1 MQNLKELIHMK
12 TNSKVSAT
20 YRRKTEAEIMNEL
33 EGHLTG
39 YDCRICRN
47 KGVVYTEAENGET
60 VFFKCGCWEK
70 RKSLAKIKASGLKD
84 LLDSYTFDKFECS
97 EVFQLKIKEK
107 ALHFVKDEN
116 KRGFFIGG
124 QVGCGKSHICTAI
137 VREFLV
143 EQGIE
148 TLYMQWRGDSTRL
161 KAITNTEEYT
171 HEVEKYKTVPV
182 LYIDDL
188 FKTASDKTPTTADI
202 NLAFEIINHR
212 YINKDLITVIST
224 EKLPGELIDIDEAVA
239 SRILEMCMGYV
250 LPIEYKKGRNFR
262 LKSTAYI

>member
-1 MQNLKELIHMK
+1 MQNLKELIHTR
-12 TNSKVSAT
+12 TNSRVSGT

-33 EGHLTG
+33 EGNLTG
-39 YDCRICRN
+39 YDCRECRN
-47 KGVVYTEAENGET
+47 KGVIYSETESGET
-60 VFFKCGCWEK
+60 VFNRCKCWEK
-70 RKSLAKIKASGLKD
+70 RKSLSRIHTSGLKD
-84 LLDSYTFDKFECS
+84 LLDRYTFDKFECS
-97 EVFQLKIKEK
+97 EFFQLKVKEK
-107 ALHFVKDEN
+107 ALNFVKDEN

-143 EQGIE
+143 EQGKE
-148 TLYMQWRGDSTRL
+148 TLYMQWKGDSARL
-161 KAITNTEEYT
+161 KGIANTESYSC
-171 HEVEKYKTVPV
+171 EVEKYKTVPV

-188 FKTASDKTPTTADI
+188 FKTETGKTPTAADI

-212 YINKDLITVIST
+212 YIGSDLITIIST

-239 SRILEMCMGYV
+239 SRIIEMCRGYV
-250 LPIEYKKGRNFR
+250 LPVEYQKGRNYR

>member
-1 MQNLKELIHMK
+1 MQNLKELIHTR
-12 TNSKVSAT
+12 TNSRVSGT

-33 EGHLTG
+33 EGNLTG
-39 YDCRICRN
+39 YDCRECRN
-47 KGVVYTEAENGET
+47 KGVIYSETESGET
-60 VFFKCGCWEK
+60 VFNRCKCWEK
-70 RKSLAKIKASGLKD
+70 RKSLRRIHTSGLKD
-84 LLDSYTFDKFECS
+84 LLDRYTFDKFECS
-97 EVFQLKIKEK
+97 EFFQLKVKEK
-107 ALHFVKDEN
+107 ALNFVKDEN

-143 EQGIE
+143 EQGKE
-148 TLYMQWRGDSTRL
+148 TLYMQWKGDSARL
-161 KAITNTEEYT
+161 KGIANTESYSC
-171 HEVEKYKTVPV
+171 EVEKYKTVPV

-188 FKTASDKTPTTADI
+188 FKTETGKTPTAADI

-212 YINKDLITVIST
+212 YIGSDLITIIST

-239 SRILEMCMGYV
+239 SRIIEMCRGYV
-250 LPIEYKKGRNFR
+250 LPVEYQKGRNYR